1 MLLSIFYPTKNQEKK
16 REKIENKIQ
25 NIKDIH
31 EKSLEYCLSW
41 WWRTKVTNE
50 KVRGPKRIKL
60 TKLATQFWL
69 TRGPIGENIFICGKK
84 I

>member
-41 WWRTKVTNE
+41 
-50 KVRGPKRIKL
+50 
-60 TKLATQFWL
+60 
-69 TRGPIGENIFICGKK
+69 
-84 I
+84 